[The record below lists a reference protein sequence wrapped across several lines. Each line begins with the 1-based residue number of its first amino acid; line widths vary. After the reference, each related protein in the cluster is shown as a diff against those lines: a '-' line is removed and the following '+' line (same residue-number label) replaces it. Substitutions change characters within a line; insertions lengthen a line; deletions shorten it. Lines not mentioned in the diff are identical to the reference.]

1 MIGLPIPSTPMVDP
15 LTGVVTQVWYEF
27 LSNVLTRI
35 GGPTRDVGGDA
46 LAQSLYGAL
55 GDPADL
61 VDLSGVQGTADG
73 AMTLG
78 MLGETVDLP
87 DVSGVQ
93 GVADAAMALALIGD
107 PPDLPDLSGVQ
118 GTADVAMTMA
128 LLGDPGDPVSI
139 PDAAVLLGFEPPDEP
154 DPATAAL
161 LAMAL
166 ADLF

>member
-27 LSNVLTRI
+27 LSGVLTRI
-35 GGPTRDVGGDA
+35 GGPTRDPGGDA

-73 AMTLG
+73 AMT
-78 MLGETVDLP
+78 V
-87 DVSGVQ
+87 
-93 GVADAAMALALIGD
+93 
-107 PPDLPDLSGVQ
+107 
-118 GTADVAMTMA
+118 A
-128 LLGDPGDPVSI
+128 LLGEAG
-139 PDAAVLLGFEPPDEP
+139 DAASDPDPLVLLADMPAEPPPEFDAAALLGFEPPDEP

>member
-27 LSNVLTRI
+27 LSGVLTRI
-35 GGPTRDVGGDA
+35 GGPTRDPAGDA

-78 MLGETVDLP
+78 MLGETVD
-87 DVSGVQ
+87 
-93 GVADAAMALALIGD
+93 A
-107 PPDLPDLSGVQ
+107 PDLTGVQ
-118 GTADVAMTMA
+118 GTADVAMTLA
-128 LLGDPGDPVSI
+128 LLGEAG
-139 PDAAVLLGFEPPDEP
+139 DAASDPDPLVLMADMPAEPPPEFDAAALLGFEPPDEP